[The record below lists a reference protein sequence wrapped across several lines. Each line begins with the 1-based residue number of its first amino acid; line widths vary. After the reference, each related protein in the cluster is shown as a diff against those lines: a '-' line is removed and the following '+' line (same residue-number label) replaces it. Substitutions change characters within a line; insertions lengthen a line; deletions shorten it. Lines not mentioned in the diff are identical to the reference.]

1 LAIRWRVDPLQL
13 MKDCGYSTYRIRR
26 EKILGLQTIQNIK
39 ENKSIS
45 FDTLDRICAITGK
58 QPGKLIEYV
67 PDPKTGKAE
76 PSD

>member
-1 LAIRWRVDPLQL
+1 MAIRWRVDPLQL

-45 FDTLDRICAITGK
+45 FDTLDRIS
-58 QPGKLIEYV
+58 GKLIEYV
-67 PDPKTGKAE
+67 PDSKIEKAAS
-76 PSD
+76 SD